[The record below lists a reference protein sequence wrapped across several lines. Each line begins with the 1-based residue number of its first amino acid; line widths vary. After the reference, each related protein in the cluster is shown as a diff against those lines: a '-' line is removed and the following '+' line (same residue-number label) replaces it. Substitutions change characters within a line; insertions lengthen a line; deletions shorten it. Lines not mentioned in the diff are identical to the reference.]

1 MSERR
6 VLVIGSQCQA
16 LQELPFLPRAAQE
29 LYAVMTDPERGACVS
44 ALEDEGLLLDPGI
57 TDAKEAIRIAYQR
70 AAKDEAA
77 LFIAYIG
84 HGEQAYDD
92 YYLLPR
98 DAQYPPTSD
107 TALHVTNLIKET
119 HRIAAGRVDGLAV
132 LIDAC
137 YSGIAGFG
145 AADAWV
151 SGLKGTLRFE
161 VLTAAAD
168 RPAAD
173 GCFSQTLTRL
183 LREGISTV
191 PAEHLR
197 CADLRT
203 RIEQSCPNQI
213 PQNPAYN
220 PDETLWLAKNG
231 GRVRQ
236 PWAQTALADQIER
249 LTQAYQVTPALDN
262 IVARSRSLRCIAVVG
277 EAGIGKSALT
287 GALAWTEVARG
298 AVPANFVQ
306 AVAFL
311 TEATTPQELAR
322 TLAEQLTRSVPHF
335 REAQRVFAKETPYAE
350 QQRLGILERQVI
362 GPLGQL
368 SSESDVCF
376 VIDALDR
383 LATGARGPVMDALN
397 ELAGLPFARLIVLR
411 VLRRRCPTTARP
423 LISRQLHRRRWRSIL
438 SGAPSCKRGG
448 TKLLL

>member
-1 MSERR
+1 
-6 VLVIGSQCQA
+6 LI
-16 LQELPFLPRAAQE
+16 L
-29 LYAVMTDPERGACVS
+29 
-44 ALEDEGLLLDPGI
+44 GI
-57 TDAKEAIRIAYQR
+57 TDAKDAIRIAYQR

-84 HGEQAYDD
+84 HGEHAYDD

-183 LREGISTV
+183 LREGISMV

-249 LTQAYQVTPALDN
+249 LTQAYQATPALDN

-277 EAGIGKSALT
+277 EAGTGKSALT

-335 REAQRVFAKETPYAE
+335 REAQRVFA
-350 QQRLGILERQVI
+350 
-362 GPLGQL
+362 
-368 SSESDVCF
+368 
-376 VIDALDR
+376 
-383 LATGARGPVMDALN
+383 
-397 ELAGLPFARLIVLR
+397 
-411 VLRRRCPTTARP
+411 RRRHTPNN
-423 LISRQLHRRRWRSIL
+423 
-438 SGAPSCKRGG
+438 SGWGF
-448 TKLLL
+448 